1 MRQVKIEASW
11 KDQLAAEF
19 AADYMA
25 ELSQFLRDEKAAGK
39 RIYPPNSE
47 IFVAF
52 DMTPF
57 AKVKVVILGQD
68 PITDRVRHMASAF
81 QFARISRRHHP
92 WRTSIGKWPVI

>member
-39 RIYPPNSE
+39 SIYPPNNE
-47 IFVAF
+47 IFAAF

-68 PITDRVRHMASAF
+68 PYHRPGQAHGLSFSTILGEHLSGNG
-81 QFARISRRHHP
+81 Q
-92 WRTSIGKWPVI
+92 